1 VASQDSDDESEDE
14 DGDVEL
20 IDISANETGDSSDQ
34 DIYRLRVGNFSESIQ
49 VMKLPYSS
57 RYASEPIPG
66 LSALGRAAALSHS
79 RSCDFSG

>member
-1 VASQDSDDESEDE
+1 VDGVEPVEEGDDASSTRPTSANVASRDSDDESEDE

-20 IDISANETGDSSDQ
+20 IDVSANETGDSSGQ

-57 RYASEPIPG
+57 RYAG
-66 LSALGRAAALSHS
+66 FH
-79 RSCDFSG
+79 